1 MVGVG
6 SVVVALGAHDAC
18 VVQPAGAKTEASG
31 AKRMREANKVSR
43 SGSEHSEQVQ
53 ESAARKSQ
61 HISERKVKRVMSC
74 HVIMLYRDA
83 TFTFPPLP
91 YRHR

>member
-61 HISERKVKRVMSC
+61 HISERSEAVMSC
-74 HVIMLYRDA
+74 HGMILYRDA